1 MRRAALLLKLSLRNV
16 FRNRRRS
23 LYALATIAIGAMGLF
38 VFMGFNRGL
47 MNQYR
52 ANTIRARWGHGQLY
66 VRGYRGTAHARPWE
80 KWIERPDEVTEQ
92 LRALPGVTDLFPR
105 LTLNAMLVAGE
116 RAVTGQGEG
125 IDGVA
130 EGRFFDQL
138 NYVEGG
144 DFGSR
149 PDGIVLGLG
158 LAQGLGVHAGD
169 ELSLVSRDGQMAMRN
184 ARVTVAGVFHTG
196 SQEFDSRA
204 FRVPITLAQTLL
216 GTDRVESVSVALAG
230 VDGWPAFARAAETA
244 LPELEAVA
252 FDELDR
258 VYYRHAVD
266 WLDAQ
271 FGFIRSII
279 LLVVFLG
286 IFNVISMTTMERTA
300 EIGML
305 RASGDSRLEIA
316 LGHVLE
322 AGALGVLGSAIGL
335 AAGLTLCAGPLRA
348 GVAMPPAPGITR
360 SFRILI
366 ELGGRDALEVL
377 ALCVATCVVGC
388 ILPVWRATRIPI
400 AEALRHA

>member
-1 MRRAALLLKLSLRNV
+1 
-16 FRNRRRS
+16 
-23 LYALATIAIGAMGLF
+23 
-38 VFMGFNRGL
+38 
-47 MNQYR
+47 
-52 ANTIRARWGHGQLY
+52 
-66 VRGYRGTAHARPWE
+66 
-80 KWIERPDEVTEQ
+80 
-92 LRALPGVTDLFPR
+92 
-105 LTLNAMLVAGE
+105 
-116 RAVTGQGEG
+116 
-125 IDGVA
+125 
-130 EGRFFDQL
+130 
-138 NYVEGG
+138 VEGG
-144 DFGSR
+144 DFGSQ

-158 LAQGLGVHAGD
+158 LGQGLGVHAGD
-169 ELSLVSRDGQMAMRN
+169 ELSLVARDAKMVMRN

-204 FRVPITLAQTLL
+204 FRVPITLAQALL
-216 GTDRVESVSVALAG
+216 GTDRVESMSVALAG
-230 VDGWPAFARAAETA
+230 VDGWAAFARAADRA

-286 IFNVISMTTMERTA
+286 MFNVISMTTMERTA

-305 RASGDSRLEIA
+305 RASGDSRLEIT

-322 AGALGVLGSAIGL
+322 TGVLGVLGTAIGL
-335 AAGLTLCAGPLRA
+335 AAGWALCVGPLRA

-377 ALCVATCVVGC
+377 ALCAATCVVGC
-388 ILPVWRATRIPI
+388 LLPVWRATRIPI